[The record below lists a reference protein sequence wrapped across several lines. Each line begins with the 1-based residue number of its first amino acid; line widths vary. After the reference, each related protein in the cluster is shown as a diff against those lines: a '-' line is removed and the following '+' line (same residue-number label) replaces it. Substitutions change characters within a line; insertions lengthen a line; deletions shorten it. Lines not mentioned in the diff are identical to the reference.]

1 VGYSKK
7 APKVCQ
13 AISRSQPMP
22 RTVKKRSQ
30 KAGLPPGTPV
40 HIGERQIE
48 KTRITLFGYNEQEV
62 EEKELGRAKE
72 CVLFKNNSTITW
84 INVVGLHQVEVLE
97 ELNGCF
103 DLHPLVLEDILN
115 TDQRPKMEDYGDYLY
130 IVLKALFLGN
140 GRANE
145 VESEQISLIL
155 GTNFVLSF
163 QEKESPLFK
172 PIRERLQ
179 NNKGRIRKMGAD
191 YLVHAILDSII
202 DQYFV
207 VLEKLGEQIEFL
219 EEELIT
225 KPRPATLQTLHQ
237 LKREMIFLRK
247 ALWPL
252 REVIGS
258 LERGE
263 SALIQGSTVL
273 YLRDVYDHTIQAIDN
288 IETFRDMLSGMM
300 DIYLSSISN
309 RMNEV
314 MKVLT
319 IISTLFIPLTFIVGL
334 YGMNFKYMPELEW
347 LWGYPLVLGLMLA
360 VTAFMMVYF
369 RRKKWI

>member
-1 VGYSKK
+1 
-7 APKVCQ
+7 
-13 AISRSQPMP
+13 MP
-22 RTVKKRSQ
+22 RPIKKRSQ
-30 KAGLPPGTPV
+30 KAGLPPGTPI

-48 KTRITLFGYNEQEV
+48 KTQISLFDYNEQLL
-62 EEKELGRAKE
+62 EEKELTQAQE
-72 CVLFKNNSTITW
+72 CVLFKNNSMVTW

-103 DLHPLVLEDILN
+103 GLHPLVLEDILN
-115 TDQRPKMEDYGDYLY
+115 TDQRPKLEDYGDYLY

-140 GRANE
+140 GRGNE

-172 PIRERLQ
+172 PIRDRLR

-191 YLVHAILDSII
+191 YLVHAILDAII
-202 DQYFV
+202 DHYFV

-219 EEELIT
+219 EEEVVT
-225 KPRPATLQTLHQ
+225 KPRPTTLQATHQ

-247 ALWPL
+247 AVWPL

-263 SALIQGSTVL
+263 SSLIQESTIL
-273 YLRDVYDHTIQAIDN
+273 YLRDIYDHTIQVIDN

-319 IISTLFIPLTFIVGL
+319 IIATLFIPLTFIVGL

-347 LWGYPLVLGLMLA
+347 PWGYPLVLILMLA
-360 VTAFMMVYF
+360 VTIFMMIYF
-369 RRKKWI
+369 RRKNWI